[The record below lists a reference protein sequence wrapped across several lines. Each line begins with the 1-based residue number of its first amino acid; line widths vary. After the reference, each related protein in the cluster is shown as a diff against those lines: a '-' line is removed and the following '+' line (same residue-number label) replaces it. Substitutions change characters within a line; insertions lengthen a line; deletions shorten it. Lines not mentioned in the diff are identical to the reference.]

1 MWQLRQC
8 DSPVAG
14 FAFAVTEDEEV
25 LAWCARELDGAF
37 IVETREVAPEI
48 AKSVEQLVMRG
59 AGAALFIKS
68 LLQRLEAVK
77 PTVWKHRLLADP
89 PPGFPCAVTEA
100 GDVVV
105 HAKSIAVA
113 DFVVELS
120 TNIPALVEATR
131 RDASGWTEREWVE
144 VTVLVQRLQRR
155 LARLAREATA
165 RATTPTPER
174 PGTASA

>member
-1 MWQLRQC
+1 MWQLRQS
-8 DSPVAG
+8 DRPVAG
-14 FAFAVTEDEEV
+14 FAFAVTEDEDV
-25 LAWCARELDGAF
+25 VAWCAREDDGAF
-37 IVETREVAPEI
+37 IVEAREVAPEI
-48 AKSVEQLVMRG
+48 AKAVEQLVTRG
-59 AGAALFIKS
+59 VGAALFVKS

-77 PTVWKHRLLADP
+77 PPVWKHRLVADP
-89 PPGFPCAVTEA
+89 PSGFPCAVTEA

-131 RDASGWTEREWVE
+131 RDATAWTDREWVE
-144 VTVLVQRLQRR
+144 VTVLVHRLQRR

-165 RATTPTPER
+165 RAPSV
-174 PGTASA
+174 PGHAGTVPA